1 MSEKTT
7 VNPISLELFRSALTA
22 IAEEMGVVL
31 TRSSYSPNVK
41 ERRDFSCALCGL
53 RGRLGAQAAHIPV
66 HFGSMPDSVASALDT
81 FDHFSPGDI
90 IALND
95 PFLGGTHLPDI
106 TLIAPIYVQLDS
118 APIRPANDASFTS
131 QTFGND
137 AGASSAPH
145 SSERKES
152 SSFAQAGR
160 KENEQRLIGFAANR
174 AHHSDVGGMS
184 PGSMPMATEIHQ
196 EGIIIPPVK
205 LWEADRPNQVLL
217 DVLLR
222 NVRTP
227 DERRGDLAAQIAA
240 NRTAIRRMQELIDR
254 WGLSTTEEH
263 IDALIAYAERIA
275 RATIEAIPDGHYE
288 FTDRLDNDG
297 VSDEPVPIA
306 AMVTVQG
313 DTITVDF
320 TGSGQQ
326 TRGNVNA
333 VAAVAKSATYYVVR
347 CLMPEDATMNHGTFA
362 PVTVIAPEGTVVN
375 ARPPAAVAQGNV
387 ETSQRITDVVF
398 GALATA
404 LPDIVPAASQ
414 GTMNN
419 ITAGGIDP
427 RTGQPFAYYETMGGG
442 MGASPERNGLSGAH
456 VHMSNTLN
464 TPIEAFEY
472 AYPMRITAYR
482 LREHSGGNGQWCGG
496 NGLVRE
502 ITFEVP
508 PEVTLLTE
516 RRSTS
521 PYGLQGGEP
530 GMRGENRLQHEGQ
543 ENVLPGKV
551 HFQAT
556 PGDKLTILSPGGGG
570 WGKPDEEN
578 EAGR

>member
-1 MSEKTT
+1 MSDKTS

-31 TRSSYSPNVK
+31 TRSSYSPNIK
-41 ERRDFSCALCGL
+41 ERRDFSCALFDL
-53 RGRLGAQAAHIPV
+53 EGRLVAQAAHIPV
-66 HFGSMPDSVASALDT
+66 HLGSMPDSVASALDT

-106 TLIAPIYVQLDS
+106 TLIAPIYVQVDS
-118 APIRPANDASFTS
+118 ALTRPANDAS
-131 QTFGND
+131 
-137 AGASSAPH
+137 A
-145 SSERKES
+145 

-160 KENEQRLIGFAANR
+160 KESEQRLIGFAANR

-184 PGSMPMATEIHQ
+184 PGSMPMATEIYQ

-217 DVLLR
+217 EVLLR

-254 WGLSTTEEH
+254 WSLSTTEEH

-275 RATIEAIPDGHYE
+275 RASIEAIPDGHYE
-288 FTDRLDNDG
+288 FTDHLDNDG
-297 VSDEPVPIA
+297 VSDEPVPITA
-306 AMVTVQG
+306 RVTVQG

-347 CLMPEDATMNHGTFA
+347 CLMPEDAPMNHGTFA

-442 MGASPERNGLSGAH
+442 MGARPGLDGLSGVH
-456 VHMSNTLN
+456 THMSNTLN
-464 TPIEAFEY
+464 TPVEAFEY
-472 AYPMRITAYR
+472 AYPMRVNAYR
-482 LREHSGGNGQWCGG
+482 LRDHSGGEGAARGG
-496 NGLVRE
+496 DGLVRE
-502 ITFEVP
+502 FTFEVP
-508 PEVTLLTE
+508 TEVTLLTE
-516 RRSTS
+516 RRSTQ

-530 GMRGENRLQHEGQ
+530 GTRGENRLQHGGQ
-543 ENVLPGKV
+543 EKVLPGKV

-556 PGDKLTILSPGGGG
+556 PGDRLTILSPGGGG
-570 WGKPDEEN
+570 WGKSKKES
-578 EAGR
+578 EAGH

>member
-31 TRSSYSPNVK
+31 TRSSYSPNIK
-41 ERRDFSCALCGL
+41 ERRDFSCALFDL
-53 RGRLGAQAAHIPV
+53 DGRLVAQAAHIPV
-66 HFGSMPDSVASALDT
+66 HLGSMPDSVASALDT

-106 TLIAPIYVQLDS
+106 TLIAPVYVQVD
-118 APIRPANDASFTS
+118 
-131 QTFGND
+131 G
-137 AGASSAPH
+137 
-145 SSERKES
+145 
-152 SSFAQAGR
+152 
-160 KENEQRLIGFAANR
+160 EQRLIGFAANR

-275 RATIEAIPDGHYE
+275 RATIKAIPDGHYE

-320 TGSGQQ
+320 TGSAQQ

-347 CLMPEDATMNHGTFA
+347 CLMPEDAPMNHGTFA

-375 ARPPAAVAQGNV
+375 ARQPAAVAQGNV

-442 MGASPERNGLSGAH
+442 MGARPELDGLSGVH
-456 VHMSNTLN
+456 THMSNTLN
-464 TPIEAFEY
+464 TPVEAFEY
-472 AYPMRITAYR
+472 AYPMRVNAYR
-482 LREHSGGNGQWCGG
+482 LRDHSGGHGATRGG
-496 NGLVRE
+496 DGLVRE
-502 ITFEVP
+502 FTFEVP
-508 PEVTLLTE
+508 TEVTLLTE
-516 RRSTS
+516 RRSAS